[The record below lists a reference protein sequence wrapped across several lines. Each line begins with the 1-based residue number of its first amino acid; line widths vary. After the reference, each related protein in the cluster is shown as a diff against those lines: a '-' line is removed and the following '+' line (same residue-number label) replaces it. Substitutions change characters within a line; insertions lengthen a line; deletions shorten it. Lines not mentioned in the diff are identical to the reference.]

1 MAQQVG
7 YGDVTHDGQDAVE
20 DDGWRAAA
28 FAPASDS
35 EGADGRTQGGS
46 GDGTSRTEASGRTVA
61 SDDESALLHMLPPE
75 PEGSADGNE
84 PIEKLPSIIAWVIA
98 SYYAKNYEPF
108 FMRTTEDCSFIGAGN
123 MSYFSREEMLG
134 VQEAEEMTPFVIV
147 RNARLRVLDEAEPVA
162 RRAIVYGTYD
172 LFTGLRDEMLT
183 AVHQRV
189 TACCRLT
196 DEGWKAYH
204 IHSSNEWRELVDG
217 ETFPVQVSMD
227 TYRYVQGILKA
238 SRRTGNGDRV
248 MLRETNGSSRII
260 MPAAILY
267 VEAAGKHS
275 IVHELNGSYE
285 LNMLLSDVEHQLG
298 DAFLRVH
305 RSYLVNT
312 DAISSVSH
320 GKIELIGEG
329 FVPVPERRS
338 AEIRQEIMRRIDR
351 TKK

>member
-7 YGDVTHDGQDAVE
+7 SGDVTHDGQDAVE
-20 DDGWRAAA
+20 DDGT
-28 FAPASDS
+28 F
-35 EGADGRTQGGS
+35 
-46 GDGTSRTEASGRTVA
+46 RTEASGRTVA

-147 RNARLRVLDEAEPVA
+147 RNARFRVLDEEAEPVA

-204 IHSSNEWRELVDG
+204 IHSSNEWRELVDS